1 MNKYLIILFLLH
13 YVMSFSQ
20 ERRITRE
27 ANNYFIN
34 QIDTSN
40 LDIAIDKY
48 NQAIN
53 YNNEFNIAKFNLA
66 NSLFSKEKNK
76 ESINLL
82 EEVIS
87 NEVNKKNIAN
97 AYYNKGKNEIQLYEK
112 SNKENREY
120 LKDAASSFKESL
132 KNNPYDDDARF
143 NLEKCLSMLK
153 ELDEQEQN
161 EENQDSDEQNEEN
174 QDSDEKNEENQDSDE
189 KNEENKDSDKKNEE
203 NQDSKDRSD
212 QEQNEENKNNSNS
225 GQTDGESKDS
235 ENNQIQKSQMNKIL
249 NAVEQKEKE
258 VKGKVKNVNA
268 VEIKSNIKKT
278 DKDW

>member
-174 QDSDEKNEENQDSDE
+174 QDSDEKNV
-189 KNEENKDSDKKNEE
+189 ENKDSDKKNEE